1 MKASELIKEL
11 EKAIEERGD
20 LDVEF
25 CDFNEGEGREFDSIR
40 HLDDS
45 FVVCSI

>member
-11 EKAIEERGD
+11 ERAIEERGD

-25 CDFNEGEGREFDSIR
+25 CDLNEGVGREFDSIKD
-40 HLDDS
+40 LDDS
-45 FVVCSI
+45 FLVCSI